1 MQILTVQLPT
11 AQEAESGAYFAQYA
25 MGNFKV
31 GYGKSLYAVP
41 LTDKNGNVTEYDT
54 TSMGIEFAVNDQ
66 LSISYTKRNLTAMT
80 AVAITDGATTNTKD
94 DCRVRHYDSSSCL
107 RNWWC
112 YCRYSSNRNI

>member
-1 MQILTVQLPT
+1 MTQYRVDAAPIDGLKIGADYANTDGSTAT

-54 TSMGIEFAVNDQ
+54 TSYGIEFVNDQ
-66 LSISYTKRNLTAMT
+66 LSISYTKEKSEAMT
-80 AVAITDGATTNTKD
+80 AVAIVQMVQAQI
-94 DCRVRHYDSSSCL
+94 L
-107 RNWWC
+107 R
-112 YCRYSSNRNI
+112 RL